1 MELPA
6 SRANMQR
13 TSERKL
19 GWVEQPAAATGGMEP
34 ATATGGLE
42 PAAAEGGL
50 EPAAA
55 EGGLEPAAAQH
66 ETRTR
71 RRQILGLSH

>member
-55 EGGLEPAAAQH
+55 QH

>member
-6 SRANMQR
+6 IRANMQR
-13 TSERKL
+13 TSEWKL
-19 GWVEQPAAATGGMEP
+19 GWVEQPAAATGGLEP
-34 ATATGGLE
+34 ATAT
-42 PAAAEGGL
+42 GGL